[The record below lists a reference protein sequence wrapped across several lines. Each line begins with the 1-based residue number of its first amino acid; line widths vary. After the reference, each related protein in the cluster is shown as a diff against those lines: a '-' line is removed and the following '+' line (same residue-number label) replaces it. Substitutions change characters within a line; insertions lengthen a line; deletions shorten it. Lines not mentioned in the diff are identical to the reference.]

1 MRPQTFVHPSF
12 RRAPRLVPAACAALA
27 IVLASTP
34 ASWAARQVDRTVAAS
49 AGALIEVEN
58 TAGSV
63 RVRGWDNDQ
72 VQITGT
78 IGDDVSEL
86 VVEGGPDRILIEV
99 DTPDRRGW
107 GRREIDARLD
117 IKVPRGARLE
127 IETVSASID
136 VEAFDGRLEAETVSG
151 SIEVSGS
158 LTQADVQTVS
168 GSIRLDGANT
178 DVVAESVSGSI
189 RLRGVSGRVEAST
202 VSGSVDVQAG
212 TIERGDVESVSGSVG
227 LSCKLA
233 RDARLDIGSHSG
245 NVTVELPA
253 DVSASFEASTF
264 SGRIE
269 NDFGPQAE
277 RTSKWVPSRSLE
289 FTTGRGDAE
298 VTLETFSGSLR
309 IVKR

>member
-1 MRPQTFVHPSF
+1 MRPETFVHPPL
-12 RRAPRLVPAACAALA
+12 RPEPRLLAALVAALA
-27 IVLASTP
+27 LASTP
-34 ASWAARQVDRTVAAS
+34 VLWADTEVDRTVEAS
-49 AGALIEVEN
+49 AGASIEIEN
-58 TAGSV
+58 TAGSI
-63 RVRGWDNDQ
+63 RVRGWDSQQ

-86 VVEGGPDRILIEV
+86 VVEGGRDRILIKV
-99 DTPDRRGW
+99 DTPDRRSW
-107 GRREIDARLD
+107 SRRDIDARLD
-117 IKVPRGARLE
+117 IKVPRGSRLE

-136 VEAFDGRLEAETVSG
+136 VEAFDGRLKAETVSG

-158 LTQADVQTVS
+158 LSEADLETVS
-168 GSIRLDGANT
+168 GSIRVDGANT
-178 DVVAESVSGSI
+178 RVSAESVSGSV

-212 TIERGDVESVSGSVG
+212 TIERGEIESVSGSVG
-227 LSCKLA
+227 LACGLA
-233 RDARLDIGSHSG
+233 RGARLDVGSHSG
-245 NVTVELPA
+245 NVTVQLPA

-289 FTTGRGDAE
+289 FTTGGGDAE
-298 VTLETFSGSLR
+298 VSLETFSGSLR
-309 IVKR
+309 IVRR